1 MMKKLLVGGL
11 LLSLMV
17 VIAGYMAIKRPAPE
31 PSQAFINGVVLTMD
45 SQNSQAEAVLLEGER
60 IVAVGSNATIKALA
74 GADTVIHDLQGKTL
88 MPGFIDAH
96 GHFPG
101 SGMEAFAINLGS
113 PPIGSVASVDQL
125 LNRVAYEAAQVAD
138 GEWVLG
144 FGYDD
149 TLLAEKRHPTRDEL
163 DMVASDR
170 PVLLM
175 HVSGHLAVANS
186 RALAIAG
193 ITQDSADPEGGV
205 YGRDSEGRLN
215 GLLEETAATNLQM
228 QASDISIAK
237 FLSMLR
243 YAIDEYAAQGVT
255 TAQSGATPKA
265 LGEGLS
271 LASRLGLIPF
281 RLEVWPLFDEWGA
294 ELLASPDAVADYE
307 TDRFKLGAIKLI
319 ADGSIQGY
327 TGYLSKPYHQPFHGD
342 ERYRGYPR
350 TPLPELKDWVEKFHR
365 AGFQMA
371 IHGNGD
377 GAMDDIIAAFTEA
390 QQKHPVADPRLI
402 LIHAQMAREDQL
414 QAMKTLGI
422 TPSFFSAHTYY
433 WGDRHR
439 DIFMGPERAANMSPA
454 RSAANIGLP
463 YTIHLDT
470 PIVPMEPLFLVW
482 SAVNRETRSGLVVGE
497 HQRLTVM
504 EALRAVTID
513 AAWQIFREEELGSIE
528 VGKQADLV
536 VLDKNPLLFP
546 KTLKDIQVE
555 RTYVAGLLI
564 YHKGS

>member
-1 MMKKLLVGGL
+1 MVKKLLLGGL
-11 LLSLMV
+11 LLSLVV
-17 VIAGYMAIKRPAPE
+17 VITAYQVFKRPAPE
-31 PSQAFINGVVLTMD
+31 ASQAFINGVVLTMD
-45 SQNSQAEAVLLEGER
+45 RQNNQAEAVLLEGDR
-60 IVAVGSNATIKALA
+60 IAAVGSSDAIKALA
-74 GADTVIHDLQGKTL
+74 GPDAVIHDLQGKTL

-101 SGMEAFAINLGS
+101 SGMDAFAINLAS
-113 PPIGSVASVDQL
+113 PPIGSVKSIDQL
-125 LNRVAYEAAQVAD
+125 LKRVGHEAAQVAED
-138 GEWVLG
+138 EWVFG
-144 FGYDD
+144 YGYDD
-149 TLLAEKRHPTRDEL
+149 TLLAEKRHPSRDEL

-175 HVSGHLAVANS
+175 HASGHLAVANS
-186 RALAIAG
+186 RALAMAG
-193 ITQDSADPEGGV
+193 ISQESADPEGGV

-215 GLLEETAATNLQM
+215 GLLEETAAVDLQM
-228 QASDISIAK
+228 QATDISAIK
-237 FLSMLR
+237 FLKMLS
-243 YAIDEYAAQGVT
+243 YAADEYASQGVT
-255 TAQSGATPKA
+255 TAQSGATPKM

-294 ELLASPDAVADYE
+294 ELLETPEAVADYD
-307 TDRFKLGAIKLI
+307 TDLFNVGAIKLI

-342 ERYRGYPR
+342 EDYRGYPR
-350 TPLPELKDWVEKFHR
+350 TPLPELRDWVEKYHR

-377 GAMDDIIAAFTEA
+377 GAMDDIITAFTEA

-414 QAMKTLGI
+414 LAMKELGI

-439 DIFMGPERAANMSPA
+439 NIFMGPERAANMSPA
-454 RSAANIGLP
+454 RSAANIDLP

-482 SAVNRETRSGLVVGE
+482 SAVNRETRSGFVVGE

-504 EALRAVTID
+504 EALRAVTIE
-513 AAWQIFREEELGSIE
+513 AAWQIFREQDLGSIE
-528 VGKQADLV
+528 AGKQADLV

-546 KTLKDIQVE
+546 KTLKDIKVE
-555 RTYVAGLLI
+555 RTYVAGLEI
-564 YHKGS
+564 YNKGS